1 MRVALVLC
9 ALVACKDRAGPR
21 DAAPRPAAGALRGT
35 FELTYYWIPV
45 EQDLRG
51 PPVAPLFDRACSV
64 LAKVSAKFAHDAG
77 LAGAG
82 KLADGRM
89 LTVDGECRCPH
100 SPCFR
105 VLAGEPWGL
114 GASNRALVPFHSL
127 AVDRSIVAIGT

>member
-1 MRVALVLC
+1 MRVALALC
-9 ALVACKDRAGPR
+9 ALVACKDRTAPR
-21 DAAPRPAAGALRGT
+21 DAPREPHGALRGM

-45 EQDLRG
+45 EQDLPG
-51 PPVAPLFDRACSV
+51 PPTARLFDRACTA
-64 LAKVSAKFAHDAG
+64 LAIVPAKFAHDAA
-77 LAGAG
+77 LSGAG

-89 LTVDGECRCPH
+89 LTVDGTCRCPR

-127 AVDRSIVAIGT
+127 AVDRE